1 MRFANTQTIQKK
13 TTLCYHCNFKW
24 LVLHIGGCLIVKTF
38 YLAFI
43 ELLSAFFGT
52 GPVLTGGHMALQ
64 CAVPRKS
71 LMTIRTFIRFFTYS
85 EPNMNFI
92 RCAESSDI

>member
-1 MRFANTQTIQKK
+1 MR
-13 TTLCYHCNFKW
+13 CHFKW
-24 LVLHIGGCLIVKTF
+24 LGLHVEGCLIVEIF

-43 ELLSAFFGT
+43 ELLPSFFGT

-71 LMTIRTFIRFFTYS
+71 LMTIRTFIRFFTYR
-85 EPNMNFI
+85 EPSMNFI
-92 RCAESSDI
+92 RCVENSDIYKVK